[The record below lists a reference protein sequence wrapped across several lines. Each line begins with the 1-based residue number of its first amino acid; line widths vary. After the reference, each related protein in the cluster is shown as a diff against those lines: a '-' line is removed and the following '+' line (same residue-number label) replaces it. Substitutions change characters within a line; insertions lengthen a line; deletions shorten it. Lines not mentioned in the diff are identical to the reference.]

1 MANISAEAVKALRE
15 RSGSGMMDCKKAL
28 VECNGD
34 IEKAVDYLRKKGLS
48 TAAKKA
54 SRVAA
59 EGVVGVCVN
68 GTRGTIVEVNAE
80 TDFVARNDKF
90 QEFARKVVK
99 IASEKGCDF
108 DALKAADYG
117 NGSTVEDEA
126 LNLTATIREK
136 IALRRVGQISVNDGV
151 VASYVHNKIA
161 DDLGK
166 IGVLVALES
175 SGDKAKLLEFG
186 KKVAMHIA
194 AANPL
199 STSVDDLDPAVIAR
213 ERDVVA
219 EQAKNSGKKP
229 EFLDKIIEGR
239 LRKFYEEAV
248 LLEQVFVMDGENRV
262 KQIVENF
269 GKEIGAPIKVAG
281 FIKFVLGEGIE
292 KEVVDFA
299 AEVAA
304 QANLG

>member
-15 RSGSGMMDCKKAL
+15 RSGSGMMDCKRAL

-59 EGVVGVCVN
+59 EGVIGVCVN
-68 GTRGTIVEVNAE
+68 GTHGTIVEVNTE

-90 QEFARKVVK
+90 QEFARRIVK
-99 IASEKGCDF
+99 IASKKSCD
-108 DALKAADYG
+108 LETLRVSDYG
-117 NGSTVEDEA
+117 DGHTVDEEV

-151 VASYVHNKIA
+151 VASYVHNKVA

-186 KKVAMHIA
+186 KKIAMHIA

-199 STSVDDLDPAVIAR
+199 STSVDDLDPLVVAR

-219 EQAKNSGKKP
+219 EQAKNSGKKA

-262 KQIVENF
+262 RKIVEDF
-269 GKEIGAPIKVAG
+269 EKEIGAPVKVAS

-292 KEVVDFA
+292 KAVADFA

-304 QANLG
+304 QVQLG

>member
-1 MANISAEAVKALRE
+1 MANVSAEAVKELRE

-28 VECNGD
+28 VECDGD

-59 EGVVGVCVN
+59 EGVVGVYVD
-68 GTRGTIVEVNAE
+68 GTHGTIVEINSE

-90 QEFARKVVK
+90 QDFARKIVK
-99 IASEKGCDF
+99 IASDKDCDL
-108 DALKAADYG
+108 DALNATDYG
-117 NGSTVEDEA
+117 NGTTVEDEA
-126 LNLTATIREK
+126 MNLTATIREK
-136 IALRRVGQISVNDGV
+136 IALRRVAQMKVGEGV
-151 VASYVHNKIA
+151 IASYVHNKIA

-166 IGVLVALES
+166 IGVLVGLES
-175 SGDKAKLLEFG
+175 SGDKSKLMELG
-186 KKVAMHIA
+186 KKIAMHIA

-199 STSVDDLDPAVIAR
+199 STSIDDLDPAVIAR

-219 EQAKNSGKKP
+219 EQARNSGKNP
-229 EFLDKIIEGR
+229 EFIDKIIEGR

-248 LLEQVFVMDGENRV
+248 LLEQVFVIDGENRV
-262 KQIVENF
+262 RKIVEDF
-269 GKEIGAPIKVAG
+269 AKEAGAPVKVAG

-304 QANLG
+304 QANL

>member
-1 MANISAEAVKALRE
+1 MSSISADAVKALRE

-28 VECNGD
+28 VECDGD

-59 EGVVGVCVN
+59 EGVVGVYVN
-68 GTRGTIVEVNAE
+68 GTQGTIVEINSE

-90 QEFARKVVK
+90 QDFAQKVVR
-99 IASEKGCDF
+99 IASDKNCDL
-108 DALKAADYG
+108 ASLRAADYG
-117 NGSTVEDEA
+117 NGHSIEEEE

-136 IALRRVGQISVNDGV
+136 IALRRVEHIAVNEGV
-151 VASYVHNKIA
+151 VASYIHSKIA

-166 IGVLVALES
+166 IGVLVAIES
-175 SGDKAKLLEFG
+175 AGDKTKLLDFG
-186 KKVAMHIA
+186 KKIAMHIA

-199 STSVDDLDPAVIAR
+199 STSIEDLDPAVIAR
-213 ERDVVA
+213 ERDVVS
-219 EQAKNSGKKP
+219 EQAKNSGKNP

-248 LLEQVFVMDGENRV
+248 LLEQVFVVDGENTV
-262 KQIVENF
+262 KKVVENF
-269 GKEIGAPIKVAG
+269 AKEIGTPVKVVR

-304 QANLG
+304 QAGI